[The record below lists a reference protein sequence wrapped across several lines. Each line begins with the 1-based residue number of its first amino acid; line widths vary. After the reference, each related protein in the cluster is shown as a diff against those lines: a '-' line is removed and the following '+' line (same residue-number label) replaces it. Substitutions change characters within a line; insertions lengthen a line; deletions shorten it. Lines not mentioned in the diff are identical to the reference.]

1 MSILNRISAFMHSL
15 ASPSGNICLACG
27 THAPLSRE
35 LPGICHRCVRS
46 IPWITQI
53 RCVKCGRAIGC
64 PDCSREDHK
73 RRSFECNRSAVV
85 YDALMREWLAVY
97 KYRGKERFAPL
108 FGAMLNKAYLGMQRE
123 YTAALFQHGTEQGRN
138 HLRVNPFIY
147 NEGKASG
154 INPHEL
160 FVNRHKPDIWRAD
173 AITYVPVSHERLME
187 RGFNQAERMAAELS
201 RYQGL
206 PVIPLLHRTKHTEK
220 QSFKGRRERE
230 VSMQHAFEVD
240 RDVTDEIH
248 AYQMHILQNS
258 NRSTQEN
265 RVYAIYNFIRNN
277 KIPQGL
283 GAPHLPKIQRTHEN
297 KLTLNLLLID
307 DVYTTGSTIEA
318 CSRVLRNWGAD
329 MGVDI
334 RIYALC
340 WARS

>member
-1 MSILNRISAFMHSL
+1 MNILNRISAFMHSL
-15 ASPSGNICLACG
+15 ASPSGNTCLACG
-27 THAPLSRE
+27 THAPLSKE
-35 LPGICHRCVRS
+35 LPGICYRCVRS

-64 PDCSREDHK
+64 PDCSRGDHN

-85 YDALMREWLAVY
+85 YDSLMREWLAVY

-123 YTAALFQHGTEQGRN
+123 YSAQLLRGDIGQVDEHEGERAEQSK
-138 HLRVNPFIY
+138 Y
-147 NEGKASG
+147 NEGKVSI
-154 INPHEL
+154 INRYDLSINKH
-160 FVNRHKPDIWRAD
+160 RPDIWRAD

-187 RGFNQAERMAAELS
+187 RGFNQAERMAVELS

-206 PVIPLLHRTKHTEK
+206 PVIPLLQRTRHTEK

-230 VSMQHAFEVD
+230 ISMQHAFEMN
-240 RDVTDEIH
+240 RDVEEELH
-248 AYQMHILQNS
+248 AYLMHNKQET
-258 NRSTQEN
+258 NRSTKEN
-265 RVYAIYNFIRNN
+265 KVH
-277 KIPQGL
+277 
-283 GAPHLPKIQRTHEN
+283 GAPHFRNAQSTHEN
-297 KLTLNLLLID
+297 KPTLNLLLID

-318 CSRVLRNWGAD
+318 CSRVLRKWGSD
-329 MGVDI
+329 MGVEI